1 MEIGTSNKIQNAY
14 RPFVQNLT
22 RASSA
27 NGKLTSDE
35 EMTPFEKQR
44 AMEQAAKEQ
53 QKAAEEQRNDRSM
66 LHAQLLHGKPFA
78 HRDGECVHGKAHSE

>member
-1 MEIGTSNKIQNAY
+1 MDIGTTNTIQSSY
-14 RPFVQNLT
+14 RPLVQDLM
-22 RASSA
+22 RAGSA

-53 QKAAEEQRNDRSM
+53 QKAAEEQRRKQAEDPNLD
-66 LHAQLLHGKPFA
+66 LNAL
-78 HRDGECVHGKAHSE
+78 RDKLRERKGYHS